1 MLVSTFSAGSA
12 AQAYSPPSYQVSFAA
27 TTFLVNGALTI
38 DAKAPVD
45 NHSALVVGGNGGVN
59 VLGNNGSGAFASIA
73 SLPAA
78 AASLPGIAL
87 GDFNSDGIDDIA
99 ALGFILWGQSGNT
112 YSQQNIAAPSG
123 SGAVASG
130 DINGDGIS
138 DLGFT
143 QWGSNTVTIWL
154 GGAGS
159 PGSWVPAT
167 TPTQVPV
174 GVNPFGLALGDLDG
188 DGRAEI
194 VSANGSNNSVTVYR
208 GLSSAPY
215 LTARADYTTAP
226 GGYPTPDDITL
237 ADVNGDGSLDIVAV
251 GRAPGQASTFLNNGS
266 GIFGAAISSLIGP
279 YNWDSRASAVADF
292 NGDGLADIVVPI
304 QWDLNAGPFNQ
315 VAVLLGDGT
324 GHFEFE
330 QDFAVGFGPYS
341 QPTDVVAGDFNG
353 DGRADFAVSNAGE
366 NSVTVMLNIPS
377 VDTTAPVITV
387 PADFTVEATG
397 PSGAEVNWVTYAS
410 DNDDQVIIGCTPPWG
425 SVFGLGTTKVECHAT
440 DSSGNIGYGSFRVSV
455 VDTTAPI
462 ISVPADFTVEAT
474 GSSGAVVTYLAS
486 ATDSVDGTV
495 TTSCSSPSGSLFPF
509 GFKTLVCSAVDA
521 AGNSS

>member
-1 MLVSTFSAGSA
+1 MGSCDN
-12 AQAYSPPSYQVSFAA
+12 AYP
-27 TTFLVNGALTI
+27 GASRCESVWSCTC
-38 DAKAPVD
+38 
-45 NHSALVVGGNGGVN
+45 
-59 VLGNNGSGAFASIA
+59 
-73 SLPAA
+73 
-78 AASLPGIAL
+78 
-87 GDFNSDGIDDIA
+87 
-99 ALGFILWGQSGNT
+99 
-112 YSQQNIAAPSG
+112 
-123 SGAVASG
+123 
-130 DINGDGIS
+130 
-138 DLGFT
+138 
-143 QWGSNTVTIWL
+143 
-154 GGAGS
+154 
-159 PGSWVPAT
+159 
-167 TPTQVPV
+167 
-174 GVNPFGLALGDLDG
+174 DLDG

-208 GLSSAPY
+208 GSSSAPY

-521 AGNSS
+521 AGNSSSATFTVAVEDRTAPAVTASLVAIKKGGDDSSTQQFRVLFSATDSTGVTWLSTTLNGVAVQNGQIVELKTIKNGQQKVKSESNRLRIEATSFLLIATATDSSGNVGSANAVPVFNKNGKNN